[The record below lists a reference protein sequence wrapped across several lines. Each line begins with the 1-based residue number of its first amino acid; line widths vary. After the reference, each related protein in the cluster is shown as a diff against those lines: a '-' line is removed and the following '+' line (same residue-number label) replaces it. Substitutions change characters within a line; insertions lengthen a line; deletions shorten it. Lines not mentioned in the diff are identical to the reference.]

1 MTTRRRWALFTLFV
15 LTVSTAGAH
24 ARAQE
29 DAPAPP
35 RPPELERLLE
45 LARDPD
51 RLRQAMSDP
60 QQVRE
65 VMGLMESDAVREFV
79 RDPQRVREL
88 MSEIDPIAIRQ
99 AMQAVDPSIIR
110 QVAAARALERLRVQL
125 GATDV
130 EWKVLGPKLETLIRS
145 RQEVRAGIRGV
156 GRGAFAGGFGGGR
169 GLGGFPSA
177 SGGEPSEVEEA
188 AEAVREAAEDPDVG
202 PREAGRRLATY
213 RKAREKARERLDKAE
228 REVKEL
234 LTHRQEGILLMMG
247 LVE

>member
-1 MTTRRRWALFTLFV
+1 MTTRRRWALFASV
-15 LTVSTAGAH
+15 VMTVSMAGAN
-24 ARAQE
+24 ARARE
-29 DAPAPP
+29 DAAPP

-65 VMGLMESDAVREFV
+65 LMGLMESDAVREFV

-99 AMQAVDPSIIR
+99 AMQAVDPAIIR

-177 SGGEPSEVEEA
+177 GGEPSEVEEA
-188 AEAVREAAEDPDVG
+188 AEAVRAAAEDPDVG
-202 PREAGRRLATY
+202 PREAARRLATY

-234 LTHRQEGILLMMG
+234 LTQRQEGILLMMG